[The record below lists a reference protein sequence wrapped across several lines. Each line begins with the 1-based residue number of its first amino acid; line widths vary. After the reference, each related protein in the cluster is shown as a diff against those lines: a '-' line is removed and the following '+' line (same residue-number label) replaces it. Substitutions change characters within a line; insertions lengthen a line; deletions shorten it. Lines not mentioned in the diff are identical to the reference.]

1 MMGQVFSSRTLL
13 LLVAVVILGGCQRS
27 AHAPITLDAEH
38 LDLRLQ
44 YAQLYPESPH
54 LDAIDKQ
61 EIRKGMNPTQVYL
74 AWGPPVHRFKAEG
87 EQKWIYEFSEKV
99 AGQPKLVAHLFFER
113 KELMHWRIDHSYVF
127 FLDTETGTS
136 TGDEFKDLPDLGGS
150 KQPGG

>member
-13 LLVAVVILGGCQRS
+13 LLVAVFILGGCQRS
-27 AHAPITLDAEH
+27 ARAPIELDADH
-38 LDLRLQ
+38 MDLRLQ
-44 YAQLYPESPH
+44 YAQLYPESPY

-99 AGQPKLVAHLFFER
+99 EGQPKLVAHLFFER

-127 FLDTETGTS
+127 FIAPEASPSS
-136 TGDEFKDLPDLGGS
+136 TDEFKDLPDLPRS
-150 KQPGG
+150 KRPGG